1 MNTAFMVCSESMWH
15 ASDMLPFS
23 RHRRQLLAAAGLS
36 LVATASLAHDP
47 RRLHE
52 AVRRGELQP
61 LETIREHALRHFGG
75 RVIEVELERS
85 RHGPRYEIDLLLEDG
100 RKIELEYDARN
111 GELLKIEGHQLETVL
126 GRGGRPLP

>member
-1 MNTAFMVCSESMWH
+1 M
-15 ASDMLPFS
+15 
-23 RHRRQLLAAAGLS
+23 GLT
-36 LVATASLAHDP
+36 LVVTASLADDP

-52 AVRRGELQP
+52 AVRQGKVLP

-85 RHGPRYEIDLLLEDG
+85 RSGPRYEIDLLLEDG

-111 GELLKIEGHQLETVL
+111 GELLKIEGHQIETVF
-126 GRGGRPLP
+126 GRGGRPVP